1 MTSDRLRIVPDST
14 ESGLRELIAIREIVH
29 AFLTADRPEEVF
41 QFALDRVSPLV
52 GASFACVYL
61 VDGASELM
69 RLAAV
74 HNWPERFTPFL
85 GEMRVRLGFGPSGEA
100 AAERRVIEVPDVMA
114 DPSLEDWAE
123 VAHELGF
130 RAIVALPLQTGD
142 GVLGA
147 VAFYFEEAGA
157 ISAETRSL
165 LRMVADQMAATA
177 QKARLIEDLR
187 RANAALTE
195 SNAEL
200 ERQYVALL
208 EARRVKD
215 EFLANISHELRT
227 PLTAVMGYL
236 ALMEEGLAGPVT
248 DEQRKTLAQVKTSS
262 QHLLDLIGD
271 LLELTTLKRGGLE
284 IKAATFDVREP
295 LHDALANDAR
305 AVGRRGAARA
315 RAGAA
320 DLHAQRPPED
330 LQDARRAAE
339 QRVQVHD
346 VGRDPAVGER
356 GRRLRRLS
364 RRGHGDRH
372 PRGAAPAGVRRVP
385 AGGRLDDAPVRRVR
399 AGALAR
405 APARARARRRDLR
418 RLVAGPRAR
427 PSGSSCRWSTASPSG
442 CRTPRSP
449 SRSVKLRAW
458 VEGRRIVAAPDRR
471 LPRHPT
477 PRRHEPVPA
486 HAAGVPHHAHAR
498 RGARARPRSSSRS
511 GTASTPRSSIARGR
525 RS

>member
-1 MTSDRLRIVPDST
+1 MTSDRLRIVPDNT

-74 HNWPERFTPFL
+74 HNWPERFAPFL

-130 RAIVALPLQTGD
+130 RAICALPLQTGD

-147 VAFYFEEAGA
+147 VAFYFHEAGA

-236 ALMEEGLAGPVT
+236 ALMDEGLAGPVT
-248 DEQRKTLAQVKTSS
+248 EEQRRTLEQVRTSS

-284 IKAATFDVREP
+284 INAVAFDVREP
-295 LHDALANDAR
+295 LQDALASTR
-305 AVGRRGAARA
+305 GRSDDVALRVRE
-315 RAGAA
+315 
-320 DLHAQRPPED
+320 PEQPIFMVSD
-330 LQDARRAAE
+330 RRKISKMLVALLSNAYKFTRSGEIRLSVSVIDDHVVYRVEDTGIGIPEEMHQQVFEEFRQVDGSTTRKYGGSGLGLSLARRLA
-339 QRVQVHD
+339 RVL
-346 VGRDPAVGER
+346 GGEIFVDSAPGHGSTFR
-356 GRRLRRLS
+356 VELPLEYREPERLS
-364 RRGHGDRH
+364 HS
-372 PRGAAPAGVRRVP
+372 PLPF
-385 AGGRLDDAPVRRVR
+385 
-399 AGALAR
+399 AL
-405 APARARARRRDLR
+405 
-418 RLVAGPRAR
+418 G
-427 PSGSSCRWSTASPSG
+427 
-442 CRTPRSP
+442 
-449 SRSVKLRAW
+449 
-458 VEGRRIVAAPDRR
+458 
-471 LPRHPT
+471 
-477 PRRHEPVPA
+477 
-486 HAAGVPHHAHAR
+486 
-498 RGARARPRSSSRS
+498 
-511 GTASTPRSSIARGR
+511 
-525 RS
+525 

>member
-1 MTSDRLRIVPDST
+1 MTSDRPRVVPDSS

-52 GASFACVYL
+52 GASFACVYV

-74 HNWPERFTPFL
+74 HNWPERFAPFL

-157 ISAETRSL
+157 ISADTRSL

-177 QKARLIEDLR
+177 QKARLIDDLR

-248 DEQRKTLAQVKTSS
+248 EEQRRTLAQVKTSS

-284 IKAATFDVREP
+284 IKVAAFDVREP
-295 LHDALANDAR
+295 LHDALAN
-305 AVGRRGAARA
+305 
-315 RAGAA
+315 
-320 DLHAQRPPED
+320 
-330 LQDARRAAE
+330 
-339 QRVQVHD
+339 
-346 VGRDPAVGER
+346 
-356 GRRLRRLS
+356 
-364 RRGHGDRH
+364 
-372 PRGAAPAGVRRVP
+372 
-385 AGGRLDDAPVRRVR
+385 
-399 AGALAR
+399 
-405 APARARARRRDLR
+405 
-418 RLVAGPRAR
+418 
-427 PSGSSCRWSTASPSG
+427 
-442 CRTPRSP
+442 
-449 SRSVKLRAW
+449 
-458 VEGRRIVAAPDRR
+458 
-471 LPRHPT
+471 
-477 PRRHEPVPA
+477 
-486 HAAGVPHHAHAR
+486 
-498 RGARARPRSSSRS
+498 
-511 GTASTPRSSIARGR
+511 ARGR
-525 RS
+525 SDAVALRVREPEQAIFMVSDRRKICKMLVALLSNAYKFTTSGEIRLSVSVVDDRVVYRVEDTGIGIPEEMHQQVFDEFRQVDGSTTRRYGGSGLGLSLARRLARVLGGEIYVDSSPGHGSTFRVELPLEYREPERLSHSPLPFALG

>member
-1 MTSDRLRIVPDST
+1 VTSPTPIAITRSRSTADSSD
-14 ESGLRELIAIREIVH
+14 SGLRELIAIREIVH

-74 HNWPERFTPFL
+74 YNWPPKFAPFL

-114 DPSLEDWAE
+114 DGSLEDWAE
-123 VAHELGF
+123 VANELGF
-130 RAIVALPLQTGD
+130 RAIVALPLQTGE

-147 VAFYFEEAGA
+147 VAFYFAAAGV

-187 RANAALTE
+187 RANAALLET
-195 SNAEL
+195 NAEL
-200 ERQYVALL
+200 ERQYVVLL
-208 EARRVKD
+208 DARRVKD

-248 DEQRKTLAQVKTSS
+248 QEQLRTLAQVKVSS

-284 IKAATFDVREP
+284 TSLSAFDVREP
-295 LHDALANDAR
+295 LHDAVSSTRGRAETVALRVSEPESSAIMVSDRRKIAKLLVALLSNAYKFTSSGEVRLSVEVRNDR
-305 AVGRRGAARA
+305 AVYRVQDTGIGIPEEMRQAVFDEFRQVDGSSTRRYG
-315 RAGAA
+315 GSG
-320 DLHAQRPPED
+320 LG
-330 LQDARRAAE
+330 LSLARRLARLLGGE
-339 QRVQVHD
+339 IYVD
-346 VGRDPAVGER
+346 SAVGEGSTFR
-356 GRRLRRLS
+356 VELPLQS
-364 RRGHGDRH
+364 
-372 PRGAAPAGVRRVP
+372 PGA
-385 AGGRLDDAPVRRVR
+385 
-399 AGALAR
+399 
-405 APARARARRRDLR
+405 
-418 RLVAGPRAR
+418 
-427 PSGSSCRWSTASPSG
+427 
-442 CRTPRSP
+442 
-449 SRSVKLRAW
+449 
-458 VEGRRIVAAPDRR
+458 E
-471 LPRHPT
+471 
-477 PRRHEPVPA
+477 
-486 HAAGVPHHAHAR
+486 
-498 RGARARPRSSSRS
+498 
-511 GTASTPRSSIARGR
+511 
-525 RS
+525 

>member
-1 MTSDRLRIVPDST
+1 MSNERLRLVSDSG

-52 GASFACVYL
+52 GASFACVYV

-74 HNWPERFTPFL
+74 HNWPERFAPFL

-100 AAERRVIEVPDVMA
+100 AAERRVIEVPDVTA

-157 ISAETRSL
+157 ISADTRSL

-248 DEQRKTLAQVKTSS
+248 EEQRHTLSQVKTSS

-271 LLELTTLKRGGLE
+271 LLELTTLKKGGLE
-284 IKAATFDVREP
+284 IKTTTFDVREP
-295 LHDALANDAR
+295 LHDALAN
-305 AVGRRGAARA
+305 
-315 RAGAA
+315 
-320 DLHAQRPPED
+320 
-330 LQDARRAAE
+330 
-339 QRVQVHD
+339 
-346 VGRDPAVGER
+346 
-356 GRRLRRLS
+356 
-364 RRGHGDRH
+364 
-372 PRGAAPAGVRRVP
+372 
-385 AGGRLDDAPVRRVR
+385 
-399 AGALAR
+399 
-405 APARARARRRDLR
+405 
-418 RLVAGPRAR
+418 
-427 PSGSSCRWSTASPSG
+427 
-442 CRTPRSP
+442 
-449 SRSVKLRAW
+449 
-458 VEGRRIVAAPDRR
+458 
-471 LPRHPT
+471 
-477 PRRHEPVPA
+477 
-486 HAAGVPHHAHAR
+486 
-498 RGARARPRSSSRS
+498 
-511 GTASTPRSSIARGR
+511 ARGR
-525 RS
+525 SDAVALRVREPEQAIFMVSDRRKIGKLLVALLSNAYKFTTTGEIRISVNVVDDRVVYRVEDTGIGIPEEMHQQVFDEFRQVDGSTTRKYGGSGLGLSLARRLARVLGGEIYVDSAPGHGSTFRVELPLEYREPERLSHSPLPFALG

>member
-1 MTSDRLRIVPDST
+1 LHEFPHHIGEVNRPTLVPSERPRILPENT
-14 ESGLRELIAIREIVH
+14 EPGLRELIAIREIVH

-74 HNWPERFTPFL
+74 HNWPEKFTPFL

-114 DPSLEDWAE
+114 DPSLDDWAE

-187 RANAALTE
+187 RANAALID

-208 EARRVKD
+208 DARRVKD

-236 ALMEEGLAGPVT
+236 ALMDEGLAGPVT
-248 DEQRKTLAQVKTSS
+248 DEQRRTLSQVKTSS

-284 IKAATFDVREP
+284 IKASTFDIRDP
-295 LHDALANDAR
+295 LHDALASTR
-305 AVGRRGAARA
+305 GRSESVALRVREPDQRLLMLSDRRKISKLLVALLSNAYKFTS
-315 RAGAA
+315 AGEIRISVSLAG
-320 DLHAQRPPED
+320 DHVVYTVEDTGIGIPEEMHRQVFD
-330 LQDARRAAE
+330 EFRQVDGSTTRRYGGSGLGLSLARRLAQVLGGDIFVDSVPGE
-339 QRVQVHD
+339 GSTFRVELPLEF
-346 VGRDPAVGER
+346 REPER
-356 GRRLRRLS
+356 FSHSPL
-364 RRGHGDRH
+364 
-372 PRGAAPAGVRRVP
+372 PF
-385 AGGRLDDAPVRRVR
+385 
-399 AGALAR
+399 AL
-405 APARARARRRDLR
+405 
-418 RLVAGPRAR
+418 G
-427 PSGSSCRWSTASPSG
+427 
-442 CRTPRSP
+442 
-449 SRSVKLRAW
+449 
-458 VEGRRIVAAPDRR
+458 
-471 LPRHPT
+471 
-477 PRRHEPVPA
+477 
-486 HAAGVPHHAHAR
+486 
-498 RGARARPRSSSRS
+498 
-511 GTASTPRSSIARGR
+511 
-525 RS
+525 

>member
-1 MTSDRLRIVPDST
+1 MTNERLRLVPDNS

-74 HNWPERFTPFL
+74 HNWPERFAPFL

-130 RAIVALPLQTGD
+130 RAIAALPLQTGD

-147 VAFYFEEAGA
+147 VAFYFEAAGA
-157 ISAETRSL
+157 ITAETRSL

-200 ERQYVALL
+200 ERQFVALL

-236 ALMEEGLAGPVT
+236 ALMDEGLAGPVT
-248 DEQRKTLAQVKTSS
+248 AEQRRTLAQVKTSS

-284 IKAATFDVREP
+284 ITAASFDVRDP
-295 LHDALANDAR
+295 LHDALATTR
-305 AVGRRGAARA
+305 GRSDSVALRVRE
-315 RAGAA
+315 
-320 DLHAQRPPED
+320 PEQPLFMVSD
-330 LQDARRAAE
+330 RRKICKMLVALLSNAYKFTTSGEIRLSVSVIDDHVVYRVEDTGIGIPEEMHQQVFDEFRQVDGSTTRKYGGSGLGLSLARRLA
-339 QRVQVHD
+339 RVL
-346 VGRDPAVGER
+346 GGEIYVDSAPGHGSTFR
-356 GRRLRRLS
+356 VELPLVYREPERLS
-364 RRGHGDRH
+364 HS
-372 PRGAAPAGVRRVP
+372 PLPF
-385 AGGRLDDAPVRRVR
+385 
-399 AGALAR
+399 AL
-405 APARARARRRDLR
+405 
-418 RLVAGPRAR
+418 G
-427 PSGSSCRWSTASPSG
+427 
-442 CRTPRSP
+442 
-449 SRSVKLRAW
+449 
-458 VEGRRIVAAPDRR
+458 
-471 LPRHPT
+471 
-477 PRRHEPVPA
+477 
-486 HAAGVPHHAHAR
+486 
-498 RGARARPRSSSRS
+498 
-511 GTASTPRSSIARGR
+511 
-525 RS
+525 

>member
-1 MTSDRLRIVPDST
+1 MVRAWPKHLAQREFRPHIPRVTPTTPTTSERPRTAPEST
-14 ESGLRELIAIREIVH
+14 ASGLRELIAVREIVH

-52 GASFACVYL
+52 GATFACVYL

-100 AAERRVIEVPDVMA
+100 AAERRVIEVPDVLS

-147 VAFYFEEAGA
+147 IAFYFENAGA

-187 RANAALTE
+187 RANAALLDT
-195 SNAEL
+195 NAEL
-200 ERQYVALL
+200 ERQYGALL

-236 ALMEEGLAGPVT
+236 ALMDEGLAGPVT
-248 DEQRKTLAQVKTSS
+248 PEQRRTIAQVKVSS
-262 QHLLDLIGD
+262 EHLLELIGD
-271 LLELTTLKRGGLE
+271 LLELTTLKRGGME
-284 IKAATFDVREP
+284 VVATAFDVRDP
-295 LHDALANDAR
+295 LHDAVTTTRGRAENVALRVSEPEAAITMVSDRRKISKLLVSLLSNAYKFTRSGEIRLSVEVVNDR
-305 AVGRRGAARA
+305 AVYRV
-315 RAGAA
+315 
-320 DLHAQRPPED
+320 
-330 LQDARRAAE
+330 QDTGIGIPDEMQQLVFEEFRQVDGSSTRQFGGSGLGLSLARR
-339 QRVQVHD
+339 
-346 VGRDPAVGER
+346 
-356 GRRLRRLS
+356 
-364 RRGHGDRH
+364 
-372 PRGAAPAGVRRVP
+372 
-385 AGGRLDDAPVRRVR
+385 
-399 AGALAR
+399 LAR
-405 APARARARRRDLR
+405 LLGGEIFVHSAPGEGSTFRVELPLHLGDAE
-418 RLVAGPRAR
+418 R
-427 PSGSSCRWSTASPSG
+427 P
-442 CRTPRSP
+442 
-449 SRSVKLRAW
+449 
-458 VEGRRIVAAPDRR
+458 
-471 LPRHPT
+471 
-477 PRRHEPVPA
+477 
-486 HAAGVPHHAHAR
+486 
-498 RGARARPRSSSRS
+498 
-511 GTASTPRSSIARGR
+511 
-525 RS
+525 

>member
-1 MTSDRLRIVPDST
+1 MNRPTLVTSERPRSVPEST
-14 ESGLRELIAIREIVH
+14 EPGLRELIAIREIVH

-74 HNWPERFTPFL
+74 HNWPEKFTPFL

-157 ISAETRSL
+157 ISPETRSL

-187 RANAALTE
+187 RANAALID

-236 ALMEEGLAGPVT
+236 ALMDEGLAGPVT
-248 DEQRKTLAQVKTSS
+248 DEQRRTLSQVKTSS

-284 IKAATFDVREP
+284 IKAAGVR
-295 LHDALANDAR
+295 HAR
-305 AVGRRGAARA
+305 SA
-315 RAGAA
+315 
-320 DLHAQRPPED
+320 
-330 LQDARRAAE
+330 ARRARDDA
-339 QRVQVHD
+339 RS
-346 VGRDPAVGER
+346 VGL
-356 GRRLRRLS
+356 GRRCACAS
-364 RRGHGDRH
+364 RI
-372 PRGAAPAGVRRVP
+372 
-385 AGGRLDDAPVRRVR
+385 
-399 AGALAR
+399 
-405 APARARARRRDLR
+405 
-418 RLVAGPRAR
+418 
-427 PSGSSCRWSTASPSG
+427 SGSSW
-442 CRTPRSP
+442 
-449 SRSVKLRAW
+449 
-458 VEGRRIVAAPDRR
+458 
-471 LPRHPT
+471 
-477 PRRHEPVPA
+477 
-486 HAAGVPHHAHAR
+486 
-498 RGARARPRSSSRS
+498 
-511 GTASTPRSSIARGR
+511 
-525 RS
+525 

>member
-1 MTSDRLRIVPDST
+1 VTSGERLRIVPDST

-52 GASFACVYL
+52 GASFACVYV

-74 HNWPERFTPFL
+74 HNWPERFAPFL

-248 DEQRKTLAQVKTSS
+248 EEQRRTLAQVKTSS
-262 QHLLDLIGD
+262 QQLLDLIGD

-284 IKAATFDVREP
+284 INAAAFDVRDP
-295 LHDALANDAR
+295 LHDALATTR
-305 AVGRRGAARA
+305 GRSDDVALRVREPEQQIFMVSDRRKICKLLVALLSNAYKFTTSGEIRISVTVIDDHVVY
-315 RAGAA
+315 RVEDTGIGIPEE
-320 DLHAQRPPED
+320 LHQHVFDEFRQVD
-330 LQDARRAAE
+330 GSTTRRYGGSGLGLSLARRLA
-339 QRVQVHD
+339 RVL
-346 VGRDPAVGER
+346 GGEIYVDSAPGHGSTFR
-356 GRRLRRLS
+356 VELPLEYREPERLS
-364 RRGHGDRH
+364 YS
-372 PRGAAPAGVRRVP
+372 PLPF
-385 AGGRLDDAPVRRVR
+385 
-399 AGALAR
+399 AL
-405 APARARARRRDLR
+405 
-418 RLVAGPRAR
+418 G
-427 PSGSSCRWSTASPSG
+427 
-442 CRTPRSP
+442 
-449 SRSVKLRAW
+449 
-458 VEGRRIVAAPDRR
+458 
-471 LPRHPT
+471 
-477 PRRHEPVPA
+477 
-486 HAAGVPHHAHAR
+486 
-498 RGARARPRSSSRS
+498 
-511 GTASTPRSSIARGR
+511 
-525 RS
+525 